1 MAVGILVIFSAQL
14 ALELVISGYPLNRLP
29 AISPVEAREFIRL
42 LNSKLIQAMG
52 VVLIAVGLA
61 VPLTANMYSLKFLDF
76 FIRNP
81 VNAAVL
87 IFVVFANLSGLWASY
102 ALKSTVIPIFQLHLI
117 FILTIASLVLVVPY
131 LFDVF
136 RFLHPN
142 TLLHL
147 LEGEVKTCL
156 RAALQGMG
164 QWKIAKG
171 WPKLLSTWPTSRFD
185 PWIVPTETRPSR
197 VPLAWNG

>member
-14 ALELVISGYPLNRLP
+14 VLELVISGYPLNRLS
-29 AISPVEAREFIRL
+29 AISPNEAREFLNL

-102 ALKSTVIPIFQLHLI
+102 CLKSTVIPIFQLHLV
-117 FILTIASLVLVVPY
+117 FILTITSLVRARSSSRLCGLDSTDAVPCLARNWVGVPSSPGATRLTSWY
-131 LFDVF
+131 RSDSLF
-136 RFLHPN
+136 
-142 TLLHL
+142 
-147 LEGEVKTCL
+147 
-156 RAALQGMG
+156 
-164 QWKIAKG
+164 
-171 WPKLLSTWPTSRFD
+171 STGVAVSISR
-185 PWIVPTETRPSR
+185 
-197 VPLAWNG
+197 